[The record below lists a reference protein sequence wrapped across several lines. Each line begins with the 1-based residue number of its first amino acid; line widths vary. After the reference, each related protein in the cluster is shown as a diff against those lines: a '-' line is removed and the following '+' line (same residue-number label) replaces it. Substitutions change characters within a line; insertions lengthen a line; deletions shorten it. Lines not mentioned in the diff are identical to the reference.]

1 MVIQLEE
8 VVIEG
13 KRMLPEC
20 TIEGKPAGIYTDIQ
34 KMQLIMKQL
43 EKQGYV
49 HQAMDG
55 QYKRL
60 KVEEAFRFYMGMAG
74 CKQPIDEL
82 LPLFGLEKKRKV
94 KVEDLTPSEQ
104 SQLAFLRAYLY
115 ANELLVVE
123 EPFYRLDE
131 KARVVIA
138 QLIRQLGEQGKTI
151 LLLSNNIE
159 DLLISTNE
167 VFRIDQSGFY
177 KMDFGEEEPVTS
189 PEEPVIRIEKIQTRK
204 NDKTI
209 LFNPP
214 EIDYIESVEGEVMVN
229 VAGESYH
236 CSLTLQELEKRL
248 RAYGFYRCHRSY
260 IVNLQKVREIITW
273 TKNSYSLKL
282 NVGEGMVVPLS
293 RTKLSELKELLGIA

>member
-1 MVIQLEE
+1 MGMQLKE
-8 VVIEG
+8 VVVEG
-13 KRMLPEC
+13 KRMLPDC
-20 TIEGKPAGIYTDIQ
+20 TIEGQLTGIYTDIQ

-43 EKQGYV
+43 EEKGYV
-49 HQAMDG
+49 HQTMDG

-74 CKQPIDEL
+74 CKQPVDEL
-82 LPLFGLEKKRKV
+82 LSLFGLEKKRKV
-94 KVEDLTPSEQ
+94 KVGDLTPSEQ

-115 ANELLVVE
+115 TNELLVLE

-131 KARVVIA
+131 SARTIIT
-138 QLIRQLGEQGKTI
+138 QLIQQLGEQGKTI

-159 DLLISTNE
+159 ELLICTSE
-167 VFRIDQSGFY
+167 IFRIDQSGFY
-177 KMDFGEEEPVTS
+177 KMDFSEEQPAS
-189 PEEPVIRIEKIQTRK
+189 SSEEPVIRIEKIQTKK

-229 VAGESYH
+229 VAGASYN

-282 NVGEGMVVPLS
+282 NVGEGTVVPLS
-293 RTKLSELKELLGIA
+293 RMKLSELKELLGIS

>member
-1 MVIQLEE
+1 MVIQLKE
-8 VVIEG
+8 VVVEG
-13 KRMLPEC
+13 KRMLPDC
-20 TIEGKPAGIYTDIQ
+20 TIEGQLAGIYTDIQ

-49 HQAMDG
+49 HHAMDG

-74 CKQPIDEL
+74 CKQPVDEL
-82 LPLFGLEKKRKV
+82 LLLFGLEKKRKV
-94 KVEDLTPSEQ
+94 RVEDLTSSEQ
-104 SQLAFLRAYLY
+104 NQLAFLRAYLY

-131 KARVVIA
+131 KARGVID
-138 QLIRQLGEQGKTI
+138 QLIRQLGEQGKTV

-177 KMDFGEEEPVTS
+177 KMDFGEEEPVSS

>member
-1 MVIQLEE
+1 MVVQLEE
-8 VVIEG
+8 VVVEG
-13 KRMLPEC
+13 KRMLPDC
-20 TIEGKPAGIYTDIQ
+20 TIEGQLAGIYTDIQ
-34 KMQLIMKQL
+34 KVQLIMKQL

-49 HQAMDG
+49 HHAMDG

-60 KVEEAFRFYMGMAG
+60 KVEEAFRFYMGMAD
-74 CKQPIDEL
+74 CKQPVDEL

-94 KVEDLTPSEQ
+94 KVEDLTLSEQ

-138 QLIRQLGEQGKTI
+138 QLIRQLEEQGKTI

-177 KMDFGEEEPVTS
+177 KMDFGEEQPVST

-229 VAGESYH
+229 VAGASYH

>member
-74 CKQPIDEL
+74 CKQPVDEL

-189 PEEPVIRIEKIQTRK
+189 PEMVKLAAQGLDWKKSTTYTVLRRLCERGIFQNNDGVVTSLISKQEFYAVKSEQFVEETFSGSLPAFLAAFTTRK
-204 NDKTI
+204 KLSDA
-209 LFNPP
+209 
-214 EIDYIESVEGEVMVN
+214 EINE
-229 VAGESYH
+229 
-236 CSLTLQELEKRL
+236 LQEL
-248 RAYGFYRCHRSY
+248 
-260 IVNLQKVREIITW
+260 INQ
-273 TKNSYSLKL
+273 
-282 NVGEGMVVPLS
+282 S
-293 RTKLSELKELLGIA
+293 RG